1 MTEKQKRNYIFAIVL
16 LSIFLCVSLV
26 YNFMG
31 GFESHSQKKYALYV
45 GQDTTLSLSGIG
57 ASVVSYAIEGTNLPN
72 NTIMQNVT
80 LKLPNIEP
88 NNVTLRAKA
97 MLGNYYLTMS
107 GYSEWEEGEDDYY
120 YFKGEM
126 YQNQSIGLCTSIT
139 ISDISLRTDTVYN
152 INIIVEFI
160 YTDGLTL

>member
-1 MTEKQKRNYIFAIVL
+1 
-16 LSIFLCVSLV
+16 
-26 YNFMG
+26 MG
-31 GFESHSQKKYALYV
+31 GFDKDSQKKYALYV

-97 MLGNYYLTMS
+97 MLGNYYLTLS
-107 GYSEWEEGEDDYY
+107 GYSEWEEGEDNYY